1 VIAPAARAAAPS
13 GVAAPADTDRR
24 RVACPTCRDRPGISP
39 YSTAHDCPAGCD
51 RGLVTDEDDIYR
63 GEP

>member
-1 VIAPAARAAAPS
+1 VSRNAAVAAAPS
-13 GVAAPADTDRR
+13 GVAAPADERR
-24 RVACPTCRDRPGISP
+24 WVACPTCRRPGISP